1 MKPDDYVEALERQ
14 WASPAPQSVSEQSAA
29 ARARGRPVQA
39 ARPGSDNREAC
50 DGQPGR
56 LVRAT
61 QALDQ
66 GAGTLGDDRG
76 RRRPARARDG
86 SVRAGSRLT
95 PDEVR

>member
-1 MKPDDYVEALERQ
+1 MGHPG
-14 WASPAPQSVSEQSAA
+14 P
-29 ARARGRPVQA
+29 ARACRSNPRLRGRRGRPVQA

-66 GAGTLGDDRG
+66 ELARSGMTAGAVVLLALAMVLFALGLD
-76 RRRPARARDG
+76 
-86 SVRAGSRLT
+86 
-95 PDEVR
+95 